1 MLENEIKIY
10 TCQLLLAIEHL
21 HKNNIIYR
29 DLKPENVVL
38 DEHGNALL
46 TDFGLAK
53 IGVEQVN
60 KGAKSFCGS
69 VAYLAPEML
78 SKKGNSIFIYLIIF
92 KFKLINICIVIY
104 L

>member
-1 MLENEIKIY
+1 MKRVSIYINLKIDPPTETEIKIY
-10 TCQLLLAIEHL
+10 TCQILLAIEHL

-38 DEHGNALL
+38 DLEGNALL

-53 IGVEQVN
+53 IGVEGVD
-60 KGAKSFCGS
+60 KGARSFCGS

-78 SKKGNSIFIYLIIF
+78 NKKGKIRIL
-92 KFKLINICIVIY
+92 
-104 L
+104 